1 MFAVRGEGD
10 PGEPVRARRTRPPSL
25 AQYVVFQFTL
35 GNRTMFDG
43 IERVPPATYVEGRG
57 DAIIAQHRY
66 WTPNTS
72 IDIEDEDDVAEL
84 VRQVLDDSVR
94 MQLRSDVP
102 LGGYLSGGLDSS
114 VVCALAARQH

>member
-1 MFAVRGEGD
+1 MHAELDLR
-10 PGEPVRARRTRPPSL
+10 SL

-57 DAIIAQHRY
+57 DAIIGKHRY

-72 IDIEDEDDVAEL
+72 IDIEDEEDVA
-84 VRQVLDDSVR
+84 DSCGR
-94 MQLRSDVP
+94 FSTT
-102 LGGYLSGGLDSS
+102 
-114 VVCALAARQH
+114 A